1 VHSQVHTARLVHTAD
16 LKSDTRQRAY
26 EMVND
31 AFAGE
36 FTDAD
41 WDHALGGMH
50 ALIWHHGAIIA
61 HGAVVQRRLLY
72 CGTALRCGY
81 VEAVA
86 VREDWRGK
94 GLAIA
99 ILDACE
105 QVIRGGYQLG
115 ALSSSDRGR
124 RLYTLRGWL
133 PWCGPTSVLAPTGL
147 TQTPGDDG
155 TVFVL
160 PVGISMDTSAALAC
174 DWREGDVW

>member
-1 VHSQVHTARLVHTAD
+1 MRTQVHTARLVHTAD
-16 LKSDTRQRAY
+16 LESDARQRAY

-36 FTDAD
+36 LTDTD

-50 ALIWHHGAIIA
+50 ALIWHRGAIIA

-72 CGTALRCGY
+72 RGAALRCGY

-86 VREDWRGK
+86 VREDWRGQ

-133 PWCGPTSVLAPTGL
+133 PWRGPTSVLAPSGPTR
-147 TQTPGDDG
+147 TPDDDSS
-155 TVFVL
+155 VFVL
-160 PVGISMDTSAALAC
+160 PVGINLDETAALTC
-174 DWREGDVW
+174 DWRDGNVW